1 MSPISNISTMSS
13 VSNIVEI
20 NKKKYTVNEDE
31 FIKLETISKYCFLV
45 IKKNVGYYERLSSL
59 LIELK
64 TIDIS
69 INTLVFISPTH
80 GGFMPILCSKHFKHI
95 YIFDCEEKHK
105 TNIQENILNHKIKNI
120 NIINNLN
127 SIQNKKNMII
137 INENLIFDNINFII
151 ENNAIFLSTQKK
163 YYIKKYNE
171 YKLTNTEVNVY
182 IPKKEEKAFI
192 REFKYFVYN
201 ELLNYDNLI
210 HLCVMVKDGGDEFK
224 KMLIDNYNLIDRW
237 TILDTGSTDNTIE
250 IINEI
255 LVGKKKGNLYQ
266 EPFIDFGT
274 SRNRCIE
281 LAGDVCKFIL
291 MLDDTY
297 VVTGKGREFI
307 NFVRDDQYADS
318 FSFYIKS
325 DDVEY
330 TTNRLIKTDRKNLRY
345 LFKIHEVITPKN
357 NINVIIPIDDVIIQD
372 NRSEY
377 MENRTMSR
385 KESDLKLLFQEI
397 QDSPDN
403 PRHYYY
409 VAQTYNVMNKHN
421 EALEY
426 FLKRYYH
433 PDPKKV
439 GFIQE
444 KYDAI
449 FEAARICNFKLDKSW
464 EECKKYY
471 EYAYELDNERP
482 ESLYFLGIHYYL
494 NSLNTTNDIERTN
507 KQIAYDYFKKAY
519 EIGYPLNKQYSLKP
533 SLSFYFLPN
542 FLSELCLYFKNYKFG
557 KEVCEYFFKN
567 NKEYT
572 DFHNDMNKRYKT
584 FIEIINIKLNIQPT
598 QETQTIQL
606 RNNELINN
614 KPINNKPIETIQLR
628 NNELIN
634 NKPINNK
641 PIETIQL
648 RNNELIN
655 NKPTETIQLRNN
667 ELINNKLR
675 NNELINNKL
684 RNNELI
690 NNKLRNNE
698 QINNKP
704 ILCFVADGGW
714 GKWTGRDIL
723 TKGIGGSETYIIEMA
738 RYIQKLGFFNVF
750 VFCNCE
756 EKDIFED
763 VNYLHLTEY
772 SSFIMNTHIH
782 SCIISRFVEYIPI
795 SSKGN
800 IDNLYLVFHDLIGE
814 NTTITNIDKIKKIF
828 CLTEWHVCYFNEIF
842 PIFKNITIPL
852 YYGIDKNNFKITE
865 NTQKIKYKFIYSS
878 FPNRGLLQLLE
889 LWPIIV
895 NRYPS
900 ASLYIY
906 SDVHGKWVNEVS
918 EKDMNLCKS
927 LLELYKKNSNYNINY
942 KGWVDKKTL
951 ADSWITSDV
960 WFYPCTFTETF
971 CLTALEAAVTKTL
984 VVTNNL
990 GALQNTVADRG
1001 VIIEGDP
1008 RTKEWK
1014 NNAIYELFS
1023 CLDDENKK
1031 KYLIEKNYEWSKNIS
1046 WEGQAK
1052 ILQNNLIDNININ
1065 IETKNIE
1072 TKNIDFFDTA
1082 KNINIEKKS
1091 IYVKD
1096 NFPMKELEYAN
1107 MENWCFDLP
1116 NGNNELDLFIKNLDY
1131 LNSKNIKNPKIL
1143 EVGIYSGT
1151 SLIHIINHIPNSY
1164 GVGIDLWED
1173 YFEEFIKEN
1182 EIIQVDCLR
1191 NIKNNKIKDIF
1202 YKNIEIANLKHRIEA
1217 RHGDSCDILTQMI
1230 INGETFDLIYIDG
1243 SHIGFDCYIDLVL
1256 SFKNLKKGGIMI
1268 IDDVMFNKYDTIIQE
1283 KQVLNTPYYSVLHFY
1298 EKYKNKLKIL
1308 DISYRFFLEKIDY

>member
-1 MSPISNISTMSS
+1 MSP

-20 NKKKYTVNEDE
+20 NKKEYTVNEDE
-31 FIKLETISKYCFLV
+31 FIKLDTTSKYCFLI

-64 TIDIS
+64 TLNIS
-69 INTLVFISPTH
+69 SNTLVFISPTH
-80 GGFMPILCSKHFKHI
+80 GGFMPILCCKHFKHI
-95 YIFDCEEKHK
+95 YIYNCQEKHK
-105 TNIQENILNHKIKNI
+105 TNIQENILNHQIKNI
-120 NIINNLN
+120 NIIDSLN
-127 SIQNKKNMII
+127 SIENKKNIII
-137 INENLIFDNINFII
+137 INEDLNFDNINFII
-151 ENNAIFLSTQKK
+151 ENNAIFLSTQNK
-163 YYIKKYNE
+163 YFIKKYNE
-171 YKLTNTEVNVY
+171 YKLTNTQVNVY

-192 REFKYFVYN
+192 REFKYFLYN

-210 HLCVMVKDGGDEFK
+210 HLCVMVKNGGDDFK
-224 KMLIDNYNLIDRW
+224 KMLIDNYNLFDRW

-255 LVGKKKGNLYQ
+255 LIGKKKGNLYQ
-266 EPFIDFGT
+266 EEFIDFGT

-297 VVTGKGREFI
+297 IVTGKGREFI
-307 NFVRDDQYADS
+307 NFVRGDQFADS

-330 TTNRLIKTDRKNLRY
+330 TSNRLIKTDRKNLRY
-345 LFKIHEVITPKN
+345 LFKIHEVITPIN
-357 NINVIIPIDDVIIQD
+357 NINVIIPIDDAHIYD
-372 NRSEY
+372 YKSSY

-385 KESDLKLLFQEI
+385 KEFDLKLLFQEI
-397 QDSPDN
+397 EDDPDN

-409 VAQTYNVMNKHN
+409 VAQTYNVMNNHEK
-421 EALEY
+421 ALEY

-433 PDPKKV
+433 PDPKKI

-444 KYDAI
+444 QHDAI
-449 FEAARICNFKLDKSW
+449 FEAGRIANFKLNKSW

-471 EYAYELDNERP
+471 DYAYEIDNQRP
-482 ESLYFLGIHYYL
+482 ESQYFLGIHYYL
-494 NSLNTTNDIERTN
+494 KSYEITNVDEINYN
-507 KQIAYDYFKKAY
+507 KKKAY
-519 EIGYPLNKQYSLKP
+519 QYFEKAYQIGYPLNKQYSLKP
-533 SLSFYFLPN
+533 TLSFYFLPN
-542 FLSELCLYFKNYKFG
+542 FLSELCLYFKNYNFG
-557 KEVCEYFFKN
+557 KEVCEYFLKN
-567 NKEYT
+567 NKENT
-572 DFHNDMNKRYKT
+572 DFHNNINNRYKI
-584 FIEIINIKLNIQPT
+584 FIEKSNIEKNIQPIE
-598 QETQTIQL
+598 ETHSIQL
-606 RNNELINN
+606 RNKNLS
-614 KPINNKPIETIQLR
+614 ETQTVKQL
-628 NNELIN
+628 
-634 NKPINNK
+634 
-641 PIETIQL
+641 T
-648 RNNELIN
+648 
-655 NKPTETIQLRNN
+655 
-667 ELINNKLR
+667 
-675 NNELINNKL
+675 
-684 RNNELI
+684 
-690 NNKLRNNE
+690 
-698 QINNKP
+698 NKP

-772 SSFIMNTHIH
+772 SNFIMNTHIH
-782 SCIISRFVEYIPI
+782 TCIISRFVEYI
-795 SSKGN
+795 SVSCKGN
-800 IDNLYLVFHDLIGE
+800 IDNIYLVFHDLIAE
-814 NTTITNIDKIKKIF
+814 NTIITNVDKIKKIF
-828 CLTEWHVCYFNEIF
+828 CLTEWHVSYFNQVF

-865 NTQKIKYKFIYSS
+865 NTKKIKYKFIYSS

-889 LWPIIV
+889 LWPIII
-895 NRYPS
+895 NKYPS

-906 SDVHGKWVNEVS
+906 SDVDGKWVNEVA
-918 EKDMNLCKS
+918 EKDMKLCKS
-927 LLELYKKNSNYNINY
+927 LLELYKTNSHYNINY

-951 ADSWITSDV
+951 ADSWITTDV

-1023 CLDDENKK
+1023 CLDDEEKK
-1031 KYLIEKNYEWSKNIS
+1031 NYLIEKNYEWSKSIS

-1052 ILQNNLIDNININ
+1052 LLQNNLIVNSIDNITLSVETKNLETLDTIEIKN
-1065 IETKNIE
+1065 SETNNLETKNIE
-1072 TKNIDFFDTA
+1072 THSLESLNTIETKNS
-1082 KNINIEKKS
+1082 EKKS

-1096 NFPMKELEYAN
+1096 NFPMKELNYAN
-1107 MENWCFDLP
+1107 MYNWCFDLP
-1116 NGNNELDLFIKNLDY
+1116 SGKNELDLFIKNLDY
-1131 LNSKNIKNPKIL
+1131 FNSKNIKNPKIL
-1143 EVGIYSGT
+1143 EVGIFSGT

-1164 GVGIDLWED
+1164 GVGIDRWDD
-1173 YFEEFIKEN
+1173 YYEEYIQGN
-1182 EIIQVDCLR
+1182 QVTQVDSAK
-1191 NIKNNKIKDIF
+1191 NIKNNKVKDIF
-1202 YKNIEIANLKHRIEA
+1202 YKNIEICNLNHRIEA
-1217 RHGDSCDILTQMI
+1217 RQGDSCDILTQMI
-1230 INGETFDLIYIDG
+1230 INGETFDLIYVDG

-1268 IDDVMFNKYDTIIQE
+1268 IDDVVFNKHNIINKE
-1283 KQVLNTPYYSVLHFY
+1283 TDVLNTPYYSVLHFY

-1308 DISYRFFLEKIDY
+1308 DSSYRLFLEKIDH